1 MSTVADLPA
10 LCRRLPETVEQH
22 WPMTP
27 SLGLAYASTWMS
39 ELPVTPELWSLTETA
54 LDYGAHLA
62 ADARQTFQAALV
74 TETADGSK
82 GITQLVLLAEEGG
95 KDPLRAAL
103 SGLAEQDDVLRAAVV
118 VDGNTHI
125 NDVTEDAIIVLVGER
140 GESHS
145 HEFAQRYRRS
155 GLRKK
160 FQTVGNVGYVGERPA
175 IFS

>member
-1 MSTVADLPA
+1 
-10 LCRRLPETVEQH
+10 
-22 WPMTP
+22 
-27 SLGLAYASTWMS
+27 MS

-62 ADARQTFQAALV
+62 ADARETFQPALV
-74 TETADGSK
+74 TETADGNQ
-82 GITQLVLLAEEGG
+82 GITQLVLLAEEGA

-103 SGLAEQDDVLRAAVV
+103 SGLAEQDDVVRAAVV

-125 NDVTEDAIIVLVGER
+125 NGVTEDAIIVLVGER

-155 GLRKK
+155 GLRRK

-175 IFS
+175 IFT